1 MKQWNNSQE
10 TNTVWGEKDCILLSW
25 IVKEISIPT
34 QCFTVLNEI
43 TNQMGGAWEDKAFPV
58 KEKSKRQHEEN
69 SMSMWN
75 EPDILCFFLDLS
87 PLTILSPCRTLL

>member
-34 QCFTVLNEI
+34 QCFTVPNEI
-43 TNQMGGAWEDKAFPV
+43 TNQMGGAWGMESTS
-58 KEKSKRQHEEN
+58 SKRKKQ
-69 SMSMWN
+69 M
-75 EPDILCFFLDLS
+75 
-87 PLTILSPCRTLL
+87 TA